1 MNKKPRKRQSAIQL
15 VGRSFIVNQDTCE
28 FNIYMLDKVGWEA
41 VAKKNHIYDWTEYEK
56 DWLIQDEDG
65 SGYKVTISLRQHE
78 NIGLLYV
85 NGQWVGR
92 CLYIREAERVVKA
105 IKDGCR

>member
-1 MNKKPRKRQSAIQL
+1 MNKKLRKRQSAIQF
-15 VGRSFIVNQDTCE
+15 VGRSFIVDQNTCN
-28 FNIYMLDKVGWEA
+28 FNIYMLEKAGWEA
-41 VAKKNHIYDWTEYEK
+41 VTKKNHICDWTEYEK
-56 DWLIQDEDG
+56 GWLIQDEDG

-85 NGQWVGR
+85 NGKWVGR
-92 CLYIREAERVVKA
+92 CLYIREAEKVVKA